1 MYLGFLIVSD
11 LGFLVVSDL
20 GFLVVSDLGFL
31 VGIYI
36 WVIHR
41 SKCGVW
47 VSKVECRYT
56 ILDRSGAWNM
66 LMKCL

>member
-11 LGFLVVSDL
+11 LLVSDLSFLVVSASSWFL
-20 GFLVVSDLGFL
+20 GSFWFLIL

-47 VSKVECRYT
+47 VSKVECSY
-56 ILDRSGAWNM
+56 IEVVHGI
-66 LMKCL
+66 C